1 MLLIQIYTSDHLYI
15 NRMAHKNHMIRVHFI
30 DFNLIISHEDFAR
43 ALHELL
49 PVRFVTLWEYCVY
62 FFARLMYL
70 FYHSKKEKRN
80 LKWIIDINVKFKQ
93 FSIALIL
100 LPVMHC
106 SL

>member
-1 MLLIQIYTSDHLYI
+1 
-15 NRMAHKNHMIRVHFI
+15 MAHKNHMIRVHFI

-62 FFARLMYL
+62 FFA
-70 FYHSKKEKRN
+70 HSKKEKRN
-80 LKWIIDINVKFKQ
+80 LKWIVDINVKFKQ